1 MPWSSTWSQSS
12 FTNDDVKF
20 LLADL
25 CNAINERLNIISTKV
40 DFNIYGGTSQ
50 SPTSWSE
57 QSLSAL
63 IPYVNGGKI
72 TIEQIKQYAA
82 EQLPCAISNSCR
94 SQASFS
100 ATAFWSSVKSAIL
113 SDK

>member
-50 SPTSWSE
+50 SPTSSSFVGMPVTGGSSTWSGVCA
-57 QSLSAL
+57 QIDSAIDTL
-63 IPYVNGGKI
+63 FPSTTVWLDSIGAV
-72 TIEQIKQYAA
+72 E
-82 EQLPCAISNSCR
+82 EQLANLEK
-94 SQASFS
+94 FS
-100 ATAFWSSVKSAIL
+100 LGLKYI
-113 SDK
+113 